1 MKKRDLLTWLDEIYG
16 DAENGE
22 ILDAQLRRYTDA
34 LEVFK
39 LAYGPGLVHIYR
51 APGRVNLIGEHTD
64 YNHGFG
70 LPIALDRDIVLL
82 ARPRDNGQ
90 IVLRSMEPERFDERQ
105 FLATPGI
112 TRGPTGDWGNY
123 VKGVAQTLSQR
134 FGPRIK
140 GMDALVVGKQPFGV
154 PIGAGLSSSSA
165 LTVVGAVALLDIN
178 GWNMSSP
185 NLAHL
190 CAEAEWYVGTR
201 GGIMDHFISVMGRR
215 ESALFLDCR
224 PDERVTGRFRTEW
237 VPIPTGYSFAVC
249 DSGKRRETAHSRFN
263 VRVAECKIGV
273 ELFKQRYPHVTHLR
287 DISPDA
293 LNLSAEDIDA
303 LACENLPEEATIPN
317 LVQLGVSPQFL
328 DMLVEDHRLP
338 LAQTYKVRSRCR
350 HVISENQRVLESMN
364 ALQSGDARQFGAYMQ
379 QAHLSMSRDYEA
391 SCDEL
396 DVLVSLLNDLEGVQG
411 ARVTGAGWGGCVVA
425 LLENGAESDLVDQ
438 VGPRYTRSTGLEMRV
453 FACHATAGAG
463 GLGTA
468 VTV

>member
-1 MKKRDLLTWLDEIYG
+1 MKKRMLVSWLDEVYG
-16 DAENGE
+16 EEGNGSV
-22 ILDAQLRRYTDA
+22 LDAQVRRYKEA
-34 LEVFK
+34 LDVFK
-39 LAYGPGLVHIYR
+39 LAYGPGPVHIYR

-64 YNHGFG
+64 YNHGFV

-82 ARPRDNGQ
+82 ARPRDNSQ
-90 IVLRSMEPERFDERQ
+90 VVLRSLEPERFPERQ
-105 FLATPGI
+105 FLVTPSI
-112 TRGPTGDWGNY
+112 PRGPTGDWGNY
-123 VKGVAQTLSQR
+123 IKGMAQTLSQR
-134 FGPRIK
+134 FGPSIK

-178 GWNMSSP
+178 GWKMSPP

-273 ELFKQRYPHVTHLR
+273 ELFKPRYPGVTHLR
-287 DISPDA
+287 DISPAA
-293 LNLSAEDIDA
+293 LDLSIEDIDK
-303 LACENLPEEATIPN
+303 LITEILPDEASISD
-317 LVQLGVSPQFL
+317 LVQMGVSPQFL

-350 HVISENQRVLESMN
+350 HVINENQRVLESMD
-364 ALQSGDARQFGAYMQ
+364 ALHSGDARQFGAFMQ
-379 QAHLSMSRDYEA
+379 QAHQSMSQDYEA

-396 DVLVSLLNDLEGVQG
+396 DVLVSMLHGVDGVRG
-411 ARVTGAGWGGCVVA
+411 ARVTGAGWGGCAVA
-425 LLENGAESDLVDQ
+425 LLENGAESELVKQ
-438 VGPRYTRSTGLEMRV
+438 VGPQYTEATGLEMRV
-453 FACHATAGAG
+453 FTCRATAGAG

-468 VTV
+468 IQV